1 MTRKKALISPDG
13 HTLDCWETFSDSPVA
28 QIIIL
33 QEIFGVTDQL
43 KEVASNLAAHGFSVL
58 IPQLFD
64 RHAPNT
70 VIPFSEA
77 ERGRVIMASLNPDET
92 FTDIQTVIA
101 YAQKSNLPVFIVGFC
116 WGGGLAFRS
125 GQIARVSG
133 TISFYGTRLAE
144 YLSDDMISPALLH
157 FGKLDPLTPPD
168 LVSSVAE
175 RYPDIELYEYD
186 CGHAFANQHRDTYC
200 ASATQLAMDRTVG
213 FIKSKLER

>member
-43 KEVASNLAAHGFSVL
+43 KEVASNLVAHGFSVL

-125 GQIARVSG
+125 GQIAGISG

-186 CGHAFANQHRDTYC
+186 SGHAFANQHRDTYC
-200 ASATQLAMDRTVG
+200 ASATQLAMNRTIG